1 MFSFSDRASLVS
13 LINKLASKKQLNDME
28 ALLSANED
36 SSSLDKPLMDTGQ
49 AISTEEDTTS
59 SDTNLCKALN
69 GNNQDDNANTD
80 IVTNGKEG
88 DTADGTKA
96 EVEAG
101 ENQVEGADLKTD
113 KEVVSAKLVGSEI
126 PKENEPSEPMDVD
139 TPLAAEKITDKCEET
154 SNVAGKPVECAA
166 KEPTEV
172 VADKSVKVSNESVK
186 LAEDVKDFDK
196 KSAEV
201 KDEAI
206 KKSSEDEK
214 EVEKKPIKG
223 TEKVDEKP
231 SDTITEKPSKDN
243 DKESTKSI
251 VNDSLEKPIDKPG
264 KNGKHTDKKPA
275 ELSNDTET
283 NVSKTES
290 KDSDKK
296 PIEDSKKAPVDA
308 SNVTET
314 IPIGDSKPELKT
326 ELVDSNT
333 IDKKSSEKDAAKN
346 KPSNL
351 PGDLSVKPKS
361 KPGSKLDEIFRNKIN
376 APLNLSES
384 KKRPL
389 SSPEHNS
396 EAKKPHL
403 DSAEIKDKS
412 ETPMDVS
419 ASSKPVEEPCIVSD
433 PIEEPVLVVKGEG
446 NGEDNQDGNIEEVHN
461 DDDNDCIVGET
472 IEEPVMVFY
481 GEGLGAECDTG
492 NGKSDGEGK
501 EEKTSSNSTTE
512 SVDPAKLEKKAPTVW
527 SIDNI
532 CNTPTKPKT
541 APVNPT
547 SSNDTSQSNFSGFF
561 FGPGSLSKAEIQT
574 KVLTSDLSSPSKSS
588 SFGIDNLIQTNV
600 KEPDKYNDVAMNL
613 TTHHSSSTSAMSDQS
628 SPSSKVPETPENL
641 SIPKDK
647 LSNSDMSPTDLTK
660 EKLSPSSRFKQ
671 SDEQK
676 LKSSPLNVANIIS
689 SANLLSEEKSR
700 GIHAINDHAS
710 DLTDPKKSE
719 ITVASSEVKSSS
731 PKLDLLS
738 GKDSTNAG
746 AKSQPSE
753 SKTTLKDSVNTT
765 KVFDASKASA
775 SLSEAENADLSASKS
790 DAKTTPL
797 DSTSDLSAQGFSSLP
812 KKDNKSSPPKKRFG
826 LGHIAVEKDI
836 EVSKK
841 VLDPKNNEVETSV
854 DLKNQKQINKPKEN
868 LCEVLPKKPKL
879 DEQTDNLKSSGVTTT
894 TKLEEPISKSNDISV
909 ENLATKSKEAIEK
922 PSKDSD
928 KGFISETR
936 EENNE
941 KIEPQ
946 SATLNKDTDKT
957 PEIEKEEKHSKKE
970 SQNLTENKTSERN
983 LEPEKREEDSNL
995 SKSKEETKLDNDK
1008 YDKKPT
1014 SVEKEATEKLKIN
1027 ESVTKNISKSN
1038 KSEKAE
1044 TKDTKLDLKEGEKEP
1059 KKDSTKK
1066 ENIVEEK
1073 SKNKETKTISNEK
1086 ESAKDTACEVAHTS
1100 EKKDDKS
1107 EETNPKQQSDE
1118 VKAEIQEA
1126 PKEITLEKGEKPKEP
1141 QKENDKDSKN
1151 EKDNS
1156 EKIKPKDKLEKG
1168 KSKEEVSKDLSKEKR
1183 DDGEIKEHQ
1192 KDKVLGEGDKQDSI
1206 QDLTTEKIPKDQ
1218 SKIEKKALQEDKD
1231 KVATSEK
1238 DAPSKQTDEKEQKKS
1253 LEKGEKQKVD
1263 KNKLEKGSPK
1273 KQNELNKKEG
1283 KKNENELEKDKKET
1297 QNTNKEQKN
1306 SSKEI
1311 KKEAEEK
1318 AQDVENKIIKED
1330 ITPEPSETKSTLK
1343 DVNLETKEEKSMETE
1358 SLDKSSENAEKL
1370 KPIKTSDELKE
1381 KEETKMEVDE
1391 EKETKPSKDS
1401 KSDEKDSDMKDE
1413 SKPSTENISEVKSKP
1428 EDEVKIDEIKKEG
1441 PSACNDIIAQ
1451 ALAAMKPKEKVEDT
1465 PKEDISKE
1473 KVKEEVPKDKVK
1485 EEVEPK
1491 KKKLEKDDED
1501 KDSQAANKRKRKIS
1515 SQEDKSSEQSED
1527 SDADAGGKRA
1537 KLRGKHML

>member
-1 MFSFSDRASLVS
+1 MASEKEISGSNIGTDPNFAIICSFLDRFAEQCGIRHFTFTELQEMIENQDKVSPELIEVHIKLLRRARRKVITDRWEKCLSRFCYTYSQQDAWEVERFGYKLSKTAVKLRILKNLLEAQFDYNTKLKTEVNKLTPQDLRTEPLGRDKTGNTYWCQFDPASNVKVYREDQDEDSWELVATDRASLVS

-69 GNNQDDNANTD
+69 GNNQDDNANTG

-186 LAEDVKDFDK
+186 LAEYVKDFDK

-214 EVEKKPIKG
+214 KVEKKPIKG

-231 SDTITEKPSKDN
+231 SDTITEKPSEDN
-243 DKESTKSI
+243 DKESIKSI

-264 KNGKHTDKKPA
+264 KNGKHTDKKPAELSNDAETNVSKTESKDSDKKPIEDSLEKPIDKPGKNGKHTDEKPA

-461 DDDNDCIVGET
+461 DDDDDCIVGET

-738 GKDSTNAG
+738 GKDSTTHQRPCKLNNSSEVKSSSPKLDLLSGKDSTNAG

-841 VLDPKNNEVETSV
+841 VLDPKNNEVETS
-854 DLKNQKQINKPKEN
+854 
-868 LCEVLPKKPKL
+868 
-879 DEQTDNLKSSGVTTT
+879 
-894 TKLEEPISKSNDISV
+894 
-909 ENLATKSKEAIEK
+909 
-922 PSKDSD
+922 
-928 KGFISETR
+928 
-936 EENNE
+936 
-941 KIEPQ
+941 
-946 SATLNKDTDKT
+946 
-957 PEIEKEEKHSKKE
+957 
-970 SQNLTENKTSERN
+970 
-983 LEPEKREEDSNL
+983 
-995 SKSKEETKLDNDK
+995 
-1008 YDKKPT
+1008 
-1014 SVEKEATEKLKIN
+1014 
-1027 ESVTKNISKSN
+1027 
-1038 KSEKAE
+1038 AE

-1126 PKEITLEKGEKPKEP
+1126 PKEITSEKGEKPKEP

-1192 KDKVLGEGDKQDSI
+1192 KDK
-1206 QDLTTEKIPKDQ
+1206 
-1218 SKIEKKALQEDKD
+1218 
-1231 KVATSEK
+1231 
-1238 DAPSKQTDEKEQKKS
+1238 
-1253 LEKGEKQKVD
+1253 
-1263 KNKLEKGSPK
+1263 
-1273 KQNELNKKEG
+1273 
-1283 KKNENELEKDKKET
+1283 
-1297 QNTNKEQKN
+1297 
-1306 SSKEI
+1306 
-1311 KKEAEEK
+1311 
-1318 AQDVENKIIKED
+1318 
-1330 ITPEPSETKSTLK
+1330 
-1343 DVNLETKEEKSMETE
+1343 
-1358 SLDKSSENAEKL
+1358 
-1370 KPIKTSDELKE
+1370 
-1381 KEETKMEVDE
+1381 
-1391 EKETKPSKDS
+1391 
-1401 KSDEKDSDMKDE
+1401 
-1413 SKPSTENISEVKSKP
+1413 
-1428 EDEVKIDEIKKEG
+1428 
-1441 PSACNDIIAQ
+1441 
-1451 ALAAMKPKEKVEDT
+1451 
-1465 PKEDISKE
+1465 
-1473 KVKEEVPKDKVK
+1473 
-1485 EEVEPK
+1485 
-1491 KKKLEKDDED
+1491 
-1501 KDSQAANKRKRKIS
+1501 
-1515 SQEDKSSEQSED
+1515 
-1527 SDADAGGKRA
+1527 
-1537 KLRGKHML
+1537 